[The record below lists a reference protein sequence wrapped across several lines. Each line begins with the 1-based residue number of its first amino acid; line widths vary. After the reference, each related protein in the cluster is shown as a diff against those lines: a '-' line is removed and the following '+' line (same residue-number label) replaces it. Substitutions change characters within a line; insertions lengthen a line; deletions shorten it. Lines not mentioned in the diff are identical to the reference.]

1 MKTRFSYQ
9 LGAFGVT
16 ALLLGAAAPAFAY
29 TGADLAPQA
38 KITIDQARVIALK
51 AQPGQVTDQELE
63 RESGGSGLRY
73 SFDIK
78 TSQGT
83 QEVGIDAAN
92 GKVLEDSK
100 EGSNPD

>member
-1 MKTRFSYQ
+1 MNTRFSHR

-16 ALLLGAAAPAFAY
+16 ALLLSAAAPAFAY
-29 TGADLAPQA
+29 TGKELAPQA
-38 KITIDQARVIALK
+38 KVTIDQARAIALK
-51 AQPGQVTDQELE
+51 AQPGQVADEELE
-63 RESGGSGLRY
+63 REDGGSGLRY

-83 QEVGIDAAN
+83 QEVGVDAAS